1 MSRTEEAQAMA
12 DTWEIRKGGKAVV
25 SSPVKNC
32 GYSDE
37 TLRQL
42 QRAGYRLY
50 LNGKP
55 AAKSGKR

>member
-1 MSRTEEAQAMA
+1 MA
-12 DTWEIRKGGKAVV
+12 DTWEIRKGGKAIVI
-25 SSPVKNC
+25 SPVKNC

-55 AAKSGKR
+55 AAKRKQEGAGP